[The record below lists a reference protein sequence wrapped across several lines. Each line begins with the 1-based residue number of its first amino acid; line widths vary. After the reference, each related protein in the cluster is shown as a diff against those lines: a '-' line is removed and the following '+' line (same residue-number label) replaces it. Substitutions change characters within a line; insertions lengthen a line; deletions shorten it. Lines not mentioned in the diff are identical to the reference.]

1 MTNFSRV
8 FTLLVD
14 GRPTLSFEAAGRKQA
29 MELRNELWLL
39 DDLTSQTSNGIPL
52 CGAKSKLSVRPANVE
67 EANVFNQAASVAESS
82 DEILLAYLIEL
93 DGTDNTSV

>member
-1 MTNFSRV
+1 MTDFSRV

-14 GRPTLSFEAAGRKQA
+14 GRPTLSFEAGGTKQA
-29 MELRNELWLL
+29 MEIRKEPWLR

-67 EANVFNQAASVAESS
+67 EAKVFNQAASVAKSS
-82 DEILLAYLIEL
+82 DEILLAYLIES
-93 DGTDNTSV
+93 DGAGQ